1 MVIAQVFYDSESSSV
16 QNRAWCQA
24 LRATG
29 GPPDP
34 IAGRILSSR
43 PARHGPSQAYAKFTC
58 IERNAI
64 APVIRKETAALES
77 HFHSTLD
84 VVGDVVAGSYTAIF
98 PEPLY
103 RLKPI
108 QSNELFGIALAIK

>member
-1 MVIAQVFYDSESSSV
+1 MVIAHGHRTWSSLMVIAQVFYDSESSSV
-16 QNRAWCQA
+16 QHRAWCQA

-58 IERNAI
+58 IE
-64 APVIRKETAALES
+64 AALES
-77 HFHSTLD
+77 HFHSTLGRGGGRRGGLLHCYIPGA
-84 VVGDVVAGSYTAIF
+84 VVSLETDPV
-98 PEPLY
+98 E
-103 RLKPI
+103 
-108 QSNELFGIALAIK
+108 

>member
-16 QNRAWCQA
+16 QHRAWCQA

-64 APVIRKETAALES
+64 VIRKETAALES
-77 HFHSTLD
+77 HFHSTLGRGGGRRGGLLHCYIPGA
-84 VVGDVVAGSYTAIF
+84 VVSLETDPV
-98 PEPLY
+98 E
-103 RLKPI
+103 
-108 QSNELFGIALAIK
+108 